1 MSPEPEPNAMSTPS
15 TPAEF
20 ERFSAGPWPAT
31 PQQAIA
37 LQNQLRPLARVEDP
51 GPDQVYTVAGIDVAY
66 RTDDDVIAA
75 AAVVLDA
82 ETLAPLETATAHGRA
97 AFPYQPGLLAFR
109 ELPAIAAALE
119 KLTIPP
125 DLLIC
130 DGSGLAHPRRFGL
143 ACHLGVLLDLPTIGW
158 RNPGRPLPHAGPA
171 TRFLDR
177 NPRRRRRRR
186 AGTAHPR
193 ERQTRVRIRRPP
205 HQPDH
210 RVCPRTTPV
219 PTPTTRNHP
228 PSGPPRPTRPGQL
241 ALRRIR
247 SPNHARTALTA
258 ATGAPPQGRPPP
270 ARASGPTGRGPCGA
284 SYSHRRVPNCAE
296 PAAILAPRTTSSRRP
311 PRRRTPAPR
320 PEAAAVVRHPEPLR

>member
-1 MSPEPEPNAMSTPS
+1 MSTPS

-143 ACHLGVLLDLPTIGW
+143 ACHLGVLLDLPTIGVAKTPVGPYRMPDPPRGSW
-158 RNPGRPLPHAGPA
+158 TEIRDDDGVVGRALRTRENVKPVFVSVGHRTNLTTACAHVLRLCRHRLPE
-171 TRFLDR
+171 TT
-177 NPRRRRRRR
+177 RR
-186 AGTAHPR
+186 A
-193 ERQTRVRIRRPP
+193 
-205 HQPDH
+205 DH
-210 RVCPRTTPV
+210 LARHALANSPSGESV
-219 PTPTTRNHP
+219 PPTTRAQP
-228 PSGPPRPTRPGQL
+228 
-241 ALRRIR
+241 
-247 SPNHARTALTA
+247 
-258 ATGAPPQGRPPP
+258 
-270 ARASGPTGRGPCGA
+270 
-284 SYSHRRVPNCAE
+284 
-296 PAAILAPRTTSSRRP
+296 
-311 PRRRTPAPR
+311 
-320 PEAAAVVRHPEPLR
+320 